1 MRRHS
6 FTGLAIVL
14 VLGFGIF
21 FGVELATRGMEQIQ
35 GPISTNG
42 PQSTVQTPAS
52 TQQNGTGSARTE
64 TPAQTQTSPAGSGAG
79 GQSDATGKAS
89 PAGEQ
94 PKPRP
99 KPQIQPGAADS
110 GINRVGNGI
119 GDMLQ
124 TVAHGTIRTVVS
136 LLDSFVK

>member
-1 MRRHS
+1 M
-6 FTGLAIVL
+6 L

-35 GPISTNG
+35 GPISTNAT
-42 PQSTVQTPAS
+42 QSTVQPPVS
-52 TQQNGTGSARTE
+52 TQQTGTGSARAE
-64 TPAQTQTSPAGSGAG
+64 TPAQTQTSPAGPGAG
-79 GQSDATGKAS
+79 GKSDSGGKAS
-89 PAGEQ
+89 PAEEQ
-94 PKPRP
+94 PRPKP

-119 GDMLQ
+119 GDVLQ
-124 TVAHGTIRTVVS
+124 SVAQGTIRTVVS